1 MSHRAQQ
8 IIDAIALSLGAST
21 SIALQNAKIFK
32 HRSFSLLEASDE
44 MPCVTVNYGP
54 DQPLDP
60 MGALNL
66 SFLDSLLEVST
77 VGFVGANDEPTTMSA
92 LMDLRGAIH
101 AALMLDVT
109 QGLPFVINCR
119 YGGATEPTLDSSTQ
133 RVLGSLKS
141 SWFVHYRMNVSD
153 PS

>member
-8 IIDAIALSLGAST
+8 IIDAVEAALDAST
-21 SIALQNAKIFK
+21 SLQNAKIFK

-44 MPCVTVNYGP
+44 MPCVTVNYGA

-60 MGALNL
+60 LGALNL
-66 SFLDSLLEVST
+66 SFLDSLIEVST
-77 VGFVGANDEPTTMSA
+77 VGFVGADDEPSAMSA
-92 LMDLRGAIH
+92 LMDMRTAIH
-101 AALMLDVT
+101 VALLADPT
-109 QGLPFVINCR
+109 QGLGFIINTR
-119 YGGATEPTLDSSTQ
+119 YAGATEPALDSSTQ
-133 RVLGSLKS
+133 RILASLKS